1 MATSGGSRGSTTTAG
16 ASRKFYSDPEMRE
29 RLVLLCPYEKKD
41 IIRQILTNGNEFNQP
56 DVNIGYSNL

>member
-1 MATSGGSRGSTTTAG
+1 MATSGGSGGSTTTAG

-29 RLVLLCPYEKKD
+29 RLVLLCPDEKEE

-56 DVNIGYSNL
+56 VVKTG

>member
-1 MATSGGSRGSTTTAG
+1 MATSGRSGGSTTTPG